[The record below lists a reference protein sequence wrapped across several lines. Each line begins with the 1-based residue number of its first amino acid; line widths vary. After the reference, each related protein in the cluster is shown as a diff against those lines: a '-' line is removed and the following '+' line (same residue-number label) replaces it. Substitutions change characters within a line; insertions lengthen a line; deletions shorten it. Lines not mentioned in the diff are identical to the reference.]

1 MRFDRSKCLRAGIR
15 SIRLIALG
23 TALALLAE
31 PMPPADRDPFNL
43 KAAELD
49 ANEVRCLALTLYW
62 EARAEGRSAMEA
74 VAWVV
79 LNRRKNPNFPDTVCE
94 VVRQGGES
102 PPCQFS
108 YWCDGEPET
117 PQNEEAWERAREVAA
132 GMLNKPPPDPTNGAL
147 FFHSVEIAP
156 PWTKE
161 RKRTATIGR
170 HIFYR

>member
-1 MRFDRSKCLRAGIR
+1 MLARWQTQYQTDRARHRAGR
-15 SIRLIALG
+15 SRRADAAGGSRPIQSQSRRPRCKRGSLSRVD
-23 TALALLAE
+23 ALLGSAGRGAQCDGSRCMGGTKSAE
-31 PMPPADRDPFNL
+31 ESD
-43 KAAELD
+43 
-49 ANEVRCLALTLYW
+49 
-62 EARAEGRSAMEA
+62 
-74 VAWVV
+74 
-79 LNRRKNPNFPDTVCE
+79 FPDTVCE
-94 VVRQGGES
+94 VVREGGES